1 MQSRRNNP
9 PSFIR
14 RWAANGRVGI
24 AHQVMFEW
32 WAVPTQHRR
41 RAFAALDGNVMSEDT
56 DPVDCPGFFGDQTL
70 NDWALHKL
78 NCTFIE
84 RGPAPFGVVPGQL
97 PCGATVLDFGV
108 EAPGSLSAGLVL
120 ARLCMAV
127 LGEVTLVP
135 GQVDGLGFPAVQVQ
149 TDAPVKACLQSQY
162 AGWRVSVDDYF
173 GMGSGPMR
181 AAAAREELF
190 EKLPWDES
198 PDEVLGVLEA
208 SALPGDDVVE
218 YLAERCGVAPSGV
231 TLAVAPTASIAGTI
245 QVVARSVE
253 TSLHKLF
260 ELDFDV
266 RRIVS
271 GFGTAPLPPVA
282 KDDLAGIGRTNDA
295 ILYGGRVT
303 LWVTGD
309 DESLAEIGPKVPA
322 SAAEGYGKPFID
334 IFREA
339 GHDFYKID
347 PMLFS
352 PAEIVFHNIETGSAF
367 CFGEVAPAVLRQ
379 SFGV

>member
-1 MQSRRNNP
+1 MSDQAAADSGNGLNLNAMAFEQLHREQSSSRFEHLGVSEAVL
-9 PSFIR
+9 PS
-14 RWAANGRVGI
+14 
-24 AHQVMFEW
+24 
-32 WAVPTQHRR
+32 
-41 RAFAALDGNVMSEDT
+41 
-56 DPVDCPGFFGDQTL
+56 
-70 NDWALHKL
+70 
-78 NCTFIE
+78 
-84 RGPAPFGVVPGQL
+84 
-97 PCGATVLDFGV
+97 GARVLDFGV
-108 EAPGSLSAGLVL
+108 EVSGSLQAGTLL
-120 ARLCMAV
+120 ANLCMAG
-127 LGEVTLVP
+127 LGDVSLVP
-135 GQVDGLGFPAVQVQ
+135 GQVDGIGVPTVQVQ
-149 TDAPVKACLQSQY
+149 TDRPVEACLLSQY

-190 EKLPWDES
+190 EKLPWNES
-198 PDEVLGVLEA
+198 PDAVAGVLEA
-208 SALPGDDVVE
+208 SALPGDSVVE
-218 YLAERCGVAPSGV
+218 YLAERCCVEPGGV
-231 TLAVAPTASIAGTI
+231 TLAVAPTASLAGTL

-260 ELDFDV
+260 ELGFDV

-271 GFGTAPLPPVA
+271 GFGSAPLPPVA

-309 DESLAEIGPKVPA
+309 DASLKEIGPKVPSS
-322 SAAEGYGKPFID
+322 SAGGYGKPFID

-339 GHDFYKID
+339 DHDFYKID

-352 PAEIVFHNIETGSAF
+352 PAEIAFHNIETGSMF
-367 CFGEVAPAVLRQ
+367 CFGEIAPPILRK

>member
-1 MQSRRNNP
+1 M
-9 PSFIR
+9 
-14 RWAANGRVGI
+14 G
-24 AHQVMFEW
+24 
-32 WAVPTQHRR
+32 
-41 RAFAALDGNVMSEDT
+41 EDT
-56 DPVDCPGFFGDQTL
+56 NAADDAASAKRLPL
-70 NDWALHKL
+70 NVQAVQLL
-78 NCTFIE
+78 EAATAQ
-84 RGPAPFGVVPGQL
+84 RAYGSLGVAEKRLSG
-97 PCGATVLDFGV
+97 GATVLDFGV
-108 EAPGSLSAGLVL
+108 DTLGNLQAGLLL
-120 ARLCMAV
+120 ARLCMAG
-127 LGEVTLVP
+127 LGDVTLVP
-135 GQVDGLGFPAVQVQ
+135 GQVDGLGFPTVQVQ
-149 TDAPVKACLQSQY
+149 TDHPVEACLLSQY

-190 EKLPWDES
+190 EKISWDES
-198 PDEVLGVLEA
+198 PDSVLGVLEA
-208 SALPGDDVVE
+208 SALPDDEVVN

-260 ELDFDV
+260 ELGFDV
-266 RRIVS
+266 RRIQS

-295 ILYGGRVT
+295 ILSGGRVT

-322 SAAEGYGKPFID
+322 SAADGYGKPFID

-339 GHDFYKID
+339 GQDFYKID

>member
-1 MQSRRNNP
+1 MSDHTNDVDDTSSATNP
-9 PSFIR
+9 PLNEQASQLLG
-14 RWAANGRVGI
+14 AA
-24 AHQVMFEW
+24 
-32 WAVPTQHRR
+32 T
-41 RAFAALDGNVMSEDT
+41 AL
-56 DPVDCPGFFGDQTL
+56 
-70 NDWALHKL
+70 
-78 NCTFIE
+78 
-84 RGPAPFGVVPGQL
+84 PAYASFGVVENSFPN
-97 PCGATVLDFGV
+97 GATVLDFGV
-108 EAPGSLSAGLVL
+108 GTPGSLQAGLLL
-120 ARLCMAV
+120 ARLCMAG
-127 LGEVTLVP
+127 LGDVTLVP
-135 GQVDGLGFPAVQVQ
+135 GQVDGLGIPTVQVQ
-149 TDAPVKACLQSQY
+149 TDTPVEACLLSQY

-198 PDEVLGVLEA
+198 PESVLGVLEA
-208 SALPGDDVVE
+208 SALPGDNVVE

-231 TLAVAPTASIAGTI
+231 TLAVAPTASMAGTI

-260 ELDFDV
+260 ELGFDV
-266 RRIVS
+266 RRIQS

-309 DESLAEIGPKVPA
+309 DESLTEIGPKVPA

-339 GHDFYKID
+339 DHDFYKID

>member
-1 MQSRRNNP
+1 MSVDSNAAAGNASLKRQSLN
-9 PSFIR
+9 
-14 RWAANGRVGI
+14 
-24 AHQVMFEW
+24 E
-32 WAVPTQHRR
+32 
-41 RAFAALDGNVMSEDT
+41 RAFQVLNAA
-56 DPVDCPGFFGDQTL
+56 TL
-70 NDWALHKL
+70 QRTYDSIGAA
-78 NCTFIE
+78 E
-84 RGPAPFGVVPGQL
+84 RPLTGGG
-97 PCGATVLDFGV
+97 TVLDFGV
-108 EAPGSLSAGLVL
+108 DTPGSLQAGLLL
-120 ARLCMAV
+120 ARLCMA
-127 LGEVTLVP
+127 GMGDVTLAS
-135 GQVDGLGFPAVQVQ
+135 GHVDGTGFPLVQVQ
-149 TDAPVKACLQSQY
+149 TDDPVEACLLSQY
-162 AGWRVSVDDYF
+162 AGWRVSVGDYF

-190 EKLPWDES
+190 EKLPWDEA
-198 PDEVLGVLEA
+198 PDAVLGVLEA
-208 SALPGDDVVE
+208 STLPDENVAS

-231 TLAVAPTASIAGTI
+231 TLAVAPTASMAGTI

-260 ELDFDV
+260 ELGFDV

-309 DESLAEIGPKVPA
+309 DESLTQIGPKVPA

-339 GHDFYKID
+339 GHDFYRID

-367 CFGEVAPAVLRQ
+367 CFGKTAPDVLRQ

>member
-1 MQSRRNNP
+1 ML
-9 PSFIR
+9 
-14 RWAANGRVGI
+14 
-24 AHQVMFEW
+24 
-32 WAVPTQHRR
+32 TLHRR
-41 RAFAALDGNVMSEDT
+41 HLLAALDGIVMSD
-56 DPVDCPGFFGDQTL
+56 DSNAAAGNASWKRRSL
-70 NDWALHKL
+70 NERAFQVL
-78 NCTFIE
+78 NAATTQ
-84 RGPAPFGVVPGQL
+84 RTYDSLGVAEL
-97 PCGATVLDFGV
+97 PLACGATVIDFGV
-108 EAPGSLSAGLVL
+108 DTSGSLQAGLLL
-120 ARLCMAV
+120 ARLCMAG
-127 LGEVTLVP
+127 LGEVTLAP
-135 GQVDGLGFPAVQVQ
+135 GQVDGLGFPTVQVQ
-149 TDAPVKACLQSQY
+149 TDDPVEACLLSQY
-162 AGWRVSVDDYF
+162 AGWRVSVGDYF

-198 PDEVLGVLEA
+198 PESVLGVLEA
-208 SALPGDDVVE
+208 SSLPDEKVVS
-218 YLAERCGVAPSGV
+218 YLAERCGVAPNGV
-231 TLAVAPTASIAGTI
+231 TLAVAPTASMAGTI

-260 ELDFDV
+260 ELGFDV
-266 RRIVS
+266 QRIVS

-309 DESLAEIGPKVPA
+309 DESLTQIGSKVPA

-352 PAEIVFHNIETGSAF
+352 PAEIIFHNIETGSAF
-367 CFGEVAPAVLRQ
+367 CFGDVAPAVLRQ

>member
-1 MQSRRNNP
+1 MCENTNDADGASLMERLPLNKQASQLLT
-9 PSFIR
+9 
-14 RWAANGRVGI
+14 AAI
-24 AHQVMFEW
+24 A
-32 WAVPTQHRR
+32 
-41 RAFAALDGNVMSEDT
+41 L
-56 DPVDCPGFFGDQTL
+56 
-70 NDWALHKL
+70 
-78 NCTFIE
+78 
-84 RGPAPFGVVPGQL
+84 PAYATFGVVENRL
-97 PCGATVLDFGV
+97 SDGATVLDFGV
-108 EAPGSLSAGLVL
+108 ETSGSLQAGLLL
-120 ARLCMAV
+120 ARLCMAG

-135 GQVDGLGFPAVQVQ
+135 GQVDGLGFPIVQVQ
-149 TDAPVKACLQSQY
+149 TDYPVEACLLSQY

-198 PDEVLGVLEA
+198 PDAVLGILEA
-208 SALPGDDVVE
+208 SSLPGDAVVE

-260 ELDFDV
+260 ELGFDV
-266 RRIVS
+266 RRIQS
-271 GFGTAPLPPVA
+271 GFGSAPLPPVA

-309 DESLAEIGPKVPA
+309 DESLVEIGPKVPA
-322 SAAEGYGKPFID
+322 SAADGYGKPFID

-367 CFGEVAPAVLRQ
+367 SFGKVAPSVLRQ

>member
-1 MQSRRNNP
+1 
-9 PSFIR
+9 
-14 RWAANGRVGI
+14 
-24 AHQVMFEW
+24 
-32 WAVPTQHRR
+32 
-41 RAFAALDGNVMSEDT
+41 MSEEVDT
-56 DPVDCPGFFGDQTL
+56 AGDAELSLNQLALAELDAGATSGGANFPGL
-70 NDWALHKL
+70 L
-78 NCTFIE
+78 
-84 RGPAPFGVVPGQL
+84 RSQL
-97 PCGATVLDFGV
+97 PSGATVLDFGV
-108 EAPGSLSAGLVL
+108 NSPGSLQAGLLL
-120 ARLCMAV
+120 ARLCMAG
-127 LGEVTLVP
+127 LGNVSLMP
-135 GQVDGLGFPAVQVQ
+135 GQVDGIGFPTVQVQ
-149 TDAPVKACLQSQY
+149 TDRPVEACLLSQY
-162 AGWRVSVDDYF
+162 AGWRVSVNEYF

-181 AAAAREELF
+181 AAAAREDLF
-190 EKLPWDES
+190 EKLSWDES
-198 PDEVLGVLEA
+198 PTSVIGVLEA
-208 SALPGDDVVE
+208 STLPGDAVIE
-218 YLAERCGVAPSGV
+218 YLAERCGVEPKGV
-231 TLAVAPTASIAGTI
+231 TLAVAPTASLAGTI

-260 ELDFDV
+260 ELGFDV
-266 RRIVS
+266 RRVKS

-322 SAAEGYGKPFID
+322 SAAGGYGQPFLD

-339 GHDFYKID
+339 DHDFYKID

-367 CFGEVAPAVLRQ
+367 CFGEVAPAILRQ

>member
-1 MQSRRNNP
+1 M
-9 PSFIR
+9 
-14 RWAANGRVGI
+14 
-24 AHQVMFEW
+24 
-32 WAVPTQHRR
+32 PTLHRR
-41 RAFAALDGNVMSEDT
+41 RWFAALDGIAMSD
-56 DPVDCPGFFGDQTL
+56 DSNAAAGNASSKRRSL
-70 NDWALHKL
+70 NEQAFQVL
-78 NCTFIE
+78 NAATTQRTYDSI
-84 RGPAPFGVVPGQL
+84 GVAEHPLAG
-97 PCGATVLDFGV
+97 GANVLDFGV
-108 EAPGSLSAGLVL
+108 ETCGSLQAGLLL
-120 ARLCMAV
+120 ARLCMAGLCDV
-127 LGEVTLVP
+127 SLVP
-135 GQVDGLGFPAVQVQ
+135 GEVDGLGFPTVQVQ
-149 TDAPVKACLQSQY
+149 TDDPVEACLLSQY
-162 AGWRVSVDDYF
+162 AGWRVSVGDYF

-190 EKLPWDES
+190 EELPWDES
-198 PDEVLGVLEA
+198 PESVLGVLEA
-208 SALPGDDVVE
+208 SSLPDEKVVS

-231 TLAVAPTASIAGTI
+231 TLAVAPAASMAGTI

-260 ELDFDV
+260 ELGFDV
-266 RRIVS
+266 RRIRS

-309 DESLAEIGPKVPA
+309 DESLAGIGPKVPA

-352 PAEIVFHNIETGSAF
+352 PAEIIFHNIETGSAF
-367 CFGEVAPAVLRQ
+367 CFGDVAPAVLRQ

>member
-1 MQSRRNNP
+1 MSDEVD
-9 PSFIR
+9 
-14 RWAANGRVGI
+14 AACDSGLSLNALACEQLADCRV
-24 AHQVMFEW
+24 
-32 WAVPTQHRR
+32 
-41 RAFAALDGNVMSEDT
+41 LS
-56 DPVDCPGFFGDQTL
+56 
-70 NDWALHKL
+70 
-78 NCTFIE
+78 E
-84 RGPAPFGVVPGQL
+84 RGGVTRHTL
-97 PCGATVLDFGV
+97 PNGATILDFGV
-108 EAPGSLSAGLVL
+108 DSTGSLKAGTLL
-120 ARLCMAV
+120 ANLCMAG
-127 LGEVTLVP
+127 LGDVSVVP
-135 GQVDGLGFPAVQVQ
+135 GQVDGIGVPTVQVQ
-149 TDAPVKACLQSQY
+149 TDDPVEACLLSQY
-162 AGWRVSVDDYF
+162 AGWSVSVGDYF

-198 PDEVLGVLEA
+198 PDAVVGVLEA
-208 SALPGDDVVE
+208 SALPGDEVVE
-218 YLAERCGVAPSGV
+218 YLAERCGVEPSGV
-231 TLAVAPTASIAGTI
+231 TLAVAPTASLAGTI

-260 ELDFDV
+260 ELGFDV

-309 DESLAEIGPKVPA
+309 DESLTEIGPKVPA
-322 SAAEGYGKPFID
+322 SSAGGYGKPFID

-339 GHDFYKID
+339 DHDFYKID

-367 CFGEVAPAVLRQ
+367 CFGEVAPAILRQ

>member
-1 MQSRRNNP
+1 MSKEVKPADDAGLNLNELAQAELEVASIFDRPNGLGVLQS
-9 PSFIR
+9 
-14 RWAANGRVGI
+14 
-24 AHQVMFEW
+24 
-32 WAVPTQHRR
+32 
-41 RAFAALDGNVMSEDT
+41 
-56 DPVDCPGFFGDQTL
+56 
-70 NDWALHKL
+70 
-78 NCTFIE
+78 
-84 RGPAPFGVVPGQL
+84 QL
-97 PCGATVLDFGV
+97 PSGATVLDFGV
-108 EAPGSLSAGLVL
+108 NSQGSLQAGVLL
-120 ARLCMAV
+120 ARLCMAGMSDIA
-127 LGEVTLVP
+127 LTP
-135 GQVDGLGFPAVQVQ
+135 GQIDGIGFPTVQVQ
-149 TDAPVKACLQSQY
+149 TDQPVEACLLSQY

-198 PDEVLGVLEA
+198 PESVVGVLEA
-208 SALPGDDVVE
+208 SALPGDGVVE
-218 YLAERCGVAPSGV
+218 YLAERSGVASGRV
-231 TLAVAPTASIAGTI
+231 TLAVAPTASLAGTI

-260 ELDFDV
+260 ELGFDV
-266 RRIVS
+266 RRVKS

-309 DESLAEIGPKVPA
+309 DDSLAEIGPKVPA

-339 GHDFYKID
+339 DHDFYKID

>member
-1 MQSRRNNP
+1 
-9 PSFIR
+9 
-14 RWAANGRVGI
+14 
-24 AHQVMFEW
+24 
-32 WAVPTQHRR
+32 
-41 RAFAALDGNVMSEDT
+41 MSEDT
-56 DPVDCPGFFGDQTL
+56 HTGEDAGQIIPMSL
-70 NDWALHKL
+70 NELAQAELEVTSILDVAGGL
-78 NCTFIE
+78 
-84 RGPAPFGVVPGQL
+84 GVQQSQL
-97 PCGATVLDFGV
+97 PGGATVLDFGV
-108 EAPGSLSAGLVL
+108 NSSGSLQAGVLL
-120 ARLCMAV
+120 ARLCMAG
-127 LGEVTLVP
+127 LGDVSLSP
-135 GQVDGLGFPAVQVQ
+135 GQVDGIGFPMVQVQ
-149 TDAPVKACLQSQY
+149 TDQPVEACLLSQY

-198 PDEVLGVLEA
+198 PESVVGVLEA
-208 SALPGDDVVE
+208 SALPGDGVVE
-218 YLAERCGVAPSGV
+218 YLAERCGVAPGGV
-231 TLAVAPTASIAGTI
+231 TLAVAPTASLAGTI

-260 ELDFDV
+260 ELGFDV
-266 RRIVS
+266 RRVQS

-309 DESLAEIGPKVPA
+309 DDSLAEIGSKVPA
-322 SAAEGYGKPFID
+322 SAAKGYGKPFLD

-339 GHDFYKID
+339 DHDFYKID

-367 CFGEVAPAVLRQ
+367 RFGEIAPAILRQ

>member
-1 MQSRRNNP
+1 MSDQPDGVSGSGLNLNALALEQLHREQSRTHFVIP
-9 PSFIR
+9 GVSEHLLPS
-14 RWAANGRVGI
+14 
-24 AHQVMFEW
+24 
-32 WAVPTQHRR
+32 
-41 RAFAALDGNVMSEDT
+41 
-56 DPVDCPGFFGDQTL
+56 
-70 NDWALHKL
+70 
-78 NCTFIE
+78 
-84 RGPAPFGVVPGQL
+84 
-97 PCGATVLDFGV
+97 GARVLDFGV
-108 EAPGSLSAGLVL
+108 ETPGSLRAGLVL
-120 ARLCMAV
+120 ARLCMAG
-127 LGEVTLVP
+127 LGDVSLTP
-135 GQVDGLGFPAVQVQ
+135 GQVDGIGVPTVQVQ
-149 TDAPVKACLQSQY
+149 TDRPVEACLLSQY

-198 PDEVLGVLEA
+198 PEAVVGVLEA
-208 SALPGDDVVE
+208 WSLPGDKVVE
-218 YLAERCGVAPSGV
+218 YLAERCGVEPSGV
-231 TLAVAPTASIAGTI
+231 TLAVAPTASLAGTI

-260 ELDFDV
+260 ELGFDV

-309 DESLAEIGPKVPA
+309 DESLEEIGPKVPA
-322 SAAEGYGKPFID
+322 SSAGGYGQPFID

-339 GHDFYKID
+339 DHDFYKID

-352 PAEIVFHNIETGSAF
+352 PAEIVFHNIETGSMF
-367 CFGEVAPAVLRQ
+367 CFGEIAPAILRK

>member
-1 MQSRRNNP
+1 
-9 PSFIR
+9 
-14 RWAANGRVGI
+14 
-24 AHQVMFEW
+24 
-32 WAVPTQHRR
+32 
-41 RAFAALDGNVMSEDT
+41 
-56 DPVDCPGFFGDQTL
+56 
-70 NDWALHKL
+70 
-78 NCTFIE
+78 
-84 RGPAPFGVVPGQL
+84 
-97 PCGATVLDFGV
+97 
-108 EAPGSLSAGLVL
+108 
-120 ARLCMAV
+120 
-127 LGEVTLVP
+127 VTLVP
-135 GQVDGLGFPAVQVQ
+135 GQVDGLGFPTVQVQ
-149 TDAPVKACLQSQY
+149 TDHPVEACLLSQY

-190 EKLPWDES
+190 EKIPWDES
-198 PDEVLGVLEA
+198 PDSVLGVLEA
-208 SALPGDDVVE
+208 SALPDDEVVN

-260 ELDFDV
+260 ELGFDV
-266 RRIVS
+266 RRIQS

-322 SAAEGYGKPFID
+322 SAADGYGKPFID

-339 GHDFYKID
+339 GQDFYKID

>member
-1 MQSRRNNP
+1 MRNHADAVSSSGLNLNVLALAQIPGEQSRRHLESLGISDQNL
-9 PSFIR
+9 PS
-14 RWAANGRVGI
+14 
-24 AHQVMFEW
+24 
-32 WAVPTQHRR
+32 
-41 RAFAALDGNVMSEDT
+41 
-56 DPVDCPGFFGDQTL
+56 
-70 NDWALHKL
+70 
-78 NCTFIE
+78 
-84 RGPAPFGVVPGQL
+84 
-97 PCGATVLDFGV
+97 GARVLDFGV
-108 EAPGSLSAGLVL
+108 ATRGSLLAGTFL
-120 ARLCMAV
+120 ARLCLAGI
-127 LGEVTLVP
+127 GEVSLAP
-135 GQVDGLGFPAVQVQ
+135 GLVDGIGFPTVQVQ
-149 TDAPVKACLQSQY
+149 TDNPVEACLLSQY

-198 PDEVLGVLEA
+198 PEAVVGVLEA
-208 SALPGDDVVE
+208 SALPGENVVE

-260 ELDFDV
+260 ELGFDV

-367 CFGEVAPAVLRQ
+367 CFGQIAPAVLRK

>member
-1 MQSRRNNP
+1 M
-9 PSFIR
+9 
-14 RWAANGRVGI
+14 G
-24 AHQVMFEW
+24 
-32 WAVPTQHRR
+32 
-41 RAFAALDGNVMSEDT
+41 EDT
-56 DPVDCPGFFGDQTL
+56 NAADDAASAKRLPL
-70 NDWALHKL
+70 NVQAVQLL
-78 NCTFIE
+78 EAATAQ
-84 RGPAPFGVVPGQL
+84 RAYGSLGVAEKRLSG
-97 PCGATVLDFGV
+97 GATVLDFGV
-108 EAPGSLSAGLVL
+108 DTLGNLQAGLLL
-120 ARLCMAV
+120 ARLCMAG
-127 LGEVTLVP
+127 LGDVTLVP
-135 GQVDGLGFPAVQVQ
+135 GQVDGLGFPTVQVQ
-149 TDAPVKACLQSQY
+149 TDHPVEACLLSQY

-190 EKLPWDES
+190 EKISWDES
-198 PDEVLGVLEA
+198 PDSVLGVLEA
-208 SALPGDDVVE
+208 SALPDDEVVN

-260 ELDFDV
+260 ELGFDV
-266 RRIVS
+266 RRIQS

-322 SAAEGYGKPFID
+322 SAADGYGKPFID

-339 GHDFYKID
+339 GQDFYKID

>member
-1 MQSRRNNP
+1 
-9 PSFIR
+9 
-14 RWAANGRVGI
+14 
-24 AHQVMFEW
+24 
-32 WAVPTQHRR
+32 
-41 RAFAALDGNVMSEDT
+41 
-56 DPVDCPGFFGDQTL
+56 
-70 NDWALHKL
+70 
-78 NCTFIE
+78 
-84 RGPAPFGVVPGQL
+84 
-97 PCGATVLDFGV
+97 
-108 EAPGSLSAGLVL
+108 
-120 ARLCMAV
+120 
-127 LGEVTLVP
+127 
-135 GQVDGLGFPAVQVQ
+135 
-149 TDAPVKACLQSQY
+149 
-162 AGWRVSVDDYF
+162 
-173 GMGSGPMR
+173 MGSGPMR

-190 EKLPWDES
+190 DKLPWDES
-198 PDEVLGVLEA
+198 PDAVVGVLEA
-208 SALPGDDVVE
+208 STLPRDAVVE
-218 YLAERCGVAPSGV
+218 YLAERCGVEPSGV
-231 TLAVAPTASIAGTI
+231 TLAVAPTASLAGTI

-309 DESLAEIGPKVPA
+309 DESLEDIGPKVPA
-322 SAAEGYGKPFID
+322 SSAGGYGKPFID

-339 GHDFYKID
+339 DHDFYKID

-352 PAEIVFHNIETGSAF
+352 PAEIVFHNIETGSMF
-367 CFGEVAPAVLRQ
+367 HFGEVAPAILRQ